1 MSNSHG
7 SNVLGVIRSVIIP
20 GPSEKHYDIIF
31 KSNYIEIIY
40 IGEYKSSRLRQ
51 FLSKQ
56 AELQIYRILK
66 SKRRQSGI
74 SDRIIISREDV
85 VSIRLEKPSKRK
97 PSNTYNTKTSNTKD
111 LIVLE
116 IKTRK
121 TKYTFYVSSNI
132 YGVVKKIISKYFKL
146 TQGSP

>member
-1 MSNSHG
+1 MSNNHN
-7 SNVLGVIRSVIIP
+7 SNVLGVIRSVIVP
-20 GPSEKHYDIIF
+20 GPSEKHYDIVF
-31 KSNYIEIIY
+31 RDDCIEIMY

-51 FLSKQ
+51 FLGKQ

-66 SKRRQSGI
+66 NKRRQSSI
-74 SDRIIISREDV
+74 SDRIVIPREDV

-97 PSNTYNTKTSNTKD
+97 PSKTYGTRTCIVKD
-111 LIVLE
+111 LIILE

-132 YGVVKKIISKYFKL
+132 YGVVKKIINKYFKL
-146 TQGSP
+146 TQRSL